1 MIYLYEIYQRIC
13 NLVFLLTSKQQER
26 ALINDCVNSDFNTTT
41 NYCLWKTLKIFKKV
55 TYQKQFEFNFVECG
69 VWKGIYLVFF
79 QKLIELYKLE
89 NCKIY
94 GFDTFEGIP
103 EPTTHD
109 VTKNNESMLERYNS
123 LKINNKTS
131 NWNLTKIK
139 KVKDNYIKNTIK
151 NNNLILVKG
160 KVEDTL
166 THKNNIPKEISILKL
181 DTCLYEGTKIE
192 LEILFPKVKRG
203 GVVIIDNY
211 YNFKGVKKATDEFLI
226 GKQHDVEYSR
236 ITSRVTIHK

>member
-1 MIYLYEIYQRIC
+1 MIYLFEIYQRIC
-13 NLVFLLTSKQQER
+13 NLIFFLTSKKQER
-26 ALINDCVNSDFNTTT
+26 TLINDCIRSDFNTTT
-41 NYCLWKTLKIFKKV
+41 KYCLWKTLKIFKKA
-55 TYQKQFEFNFVECG
+55 TNQKLFEYNFVECG
-69 VWKGIYLVFF
+69 VWKGVYLIFF
-79 QKLIELYKLE
+79 QKLIELNNLK

-94 GFDTFEGIP
+94 GFDTFEGMP
-103 EPTTHD
+103 EPKVHD
-109 VTKNNESMLERYNS
+109 VTKKNESMLEKYKS
-123 LKINNKTS
+123 LKINDKTS

-139 KVKDNYIKNTIK
+139 KVKDNYLKNTIK

-166 THKNNIPKEISILKL
+166 IDKNNILKEISILKL

-203 GVVIIDNY
+203 GVIIIDNY

-226 GKQHDVEYSR
+226 GKHHDVEYSR
-236 ITSRVTIHK
+236 ITSRVTIYK